1 MKDFITQELKNEN
14 AVLVGLITQ
23 DQNEDKVNEYLD
35 ELAFLAETAGLRP
48 IKRFLQKNLETH
60 MARMIIKEKLKDR
73 DRVVVGVDR
82 DNLNI
87 QVKN

>member
-1 MKDFITQELKNEN
+1 MKDFITQEIKNEN

-48 IKRFLQKNLETH
+48 IKRFLQKMDTPNTATFVGKGNFRKSEILL
-60 MARMIIKEKLKDR
+60 RMKIMR
-73 DRVVVGVDR
+73 WVS
-82 DNLNI
+82 
-87 QVKN
+87 